1 MAGSL
6 WVMRSGDA
14 QARIIM
20 MREHAAHYRTKTG
33 HGCMRLCGLRM
44 AE

>member
-1 MAGSL
+1 LVNAQA
-6 WVMRSGDA
+6 DA

-33 HGCMRLCGLRM
+33 HGCTRLCGLRM